1 VTSSA
6 PFGDIYPSLIY
17 DDAPAAIAWLCR
29 AFGFE
34 QRLVIH
40 GPHDRVEHSE
50 LTFGTVVVMVSSP
63 KPETGRLSP
72 RALGGVSHALSIYVD
87 DPDAHCR
94 RARLAG
100 AVILRDV
107 QDEEYGARGYLAKDP
122 EGHLWY
128 FGTYRPGADW
138 TEDSPGEPAA

>member
-1 VTSSA
+1 MTSSE
-6 PFGDIYPSLIY
+6 PLGDIYPSLIY
-17 DDAPAAIAWLCR
+17 DDAPAAIDWLCR

-34 QRLVIH
+34 QRLVVH

-50 LTFGTVVVMVSSP
+50 LTFGTVAVMVSSP
-63 KPETGRLSP
+63 KPEQGRLSP

-100 AVILRDV
+100 AVIVRDL
-107 QDEEYGARGYLAKDP
+107 QDEEYGGRCYLAKDP

-128 FGTYRPGADW
+128 FGTYRPGAHWAD
-138 TEDSPGEPAA
+138 ESPGEPAA

>member
-1 VTSSA
+1 MNSSEA
-6 PFGDIYPSLIY
+6 FGDVYPSLIY
-17 DDAPAAIAWLCR
+17 DDAPAAIDWLCR

-50 LTFGTVVVMVSSP
+50 LTFGSAVLMVSSP
-63 KPETGRLSP
+63 RPDVGRLSP
-72 RALGGVSHALSIYVD
+72 RTLGGVSHALSLHVA

-94 RARLAG
+94 QAKLVG
-100 AVILRDV
+100 AVILREV
-107 QDEEYGARGYLAKDP
+107 QDEEYGGRGYMAKDP

-128 FGTYRPGADW
+128 FGTYRPGAHW
-138 TEDSPGEPAA
+138 TEDSNGEPAA

>member
-1 VTSSA
+1 MATSR
-6 PFGDIYPSLIY
+6 PFGDVYQSLIY
-17 DDAPAAIAWLCR
+17 DDAAAAIAWLCR

-34 QRLVIH
+34 HRLVVH
-40 GPHDRVEHSE
+40 GLHDRVEHSE
-50 LTFGTVVVMVSSP
+50 LTLGAAVLMVSSP
-63 KPETGRLSP
+63 RPEMGRLSP
-72 RALGGVSHALSIYVD
+72 RSLGGVSHALSFYVE

-100 AVILRDV
+100 AVILKEV

-128 FGTYRPGADW
+128 FGTYRPGAEWSDN
-138 TEDSPGEPAA
+138 SPGEPAA